1 MSAGQVGLLLV
12 ENDPQEE
19 QRLRQMLAA
28 ASAVFEVTV
37 AGSVTD
43 AAAQLTAR
51 RFDVLLLDLSMVADG
66 LEPFWAVCPGHA
78 DLPIVALTP
87 AADQQLARQ
96 AIQHG
101 AQEYLPKDEVTGPL
115 LVRALRHARERH
127 RWLGDRTRQL
137 HHELQ
142 MAALLQERLLPSA
155 SPILAGYELG
165 AYLQAGGQIGG
176 DFYDYLELSHGRVG
190 LVLGDASGKGIPG
203 ALLMASTQ
211 GIVRAEAVSE
221 RAAGEV
227 IGRVNGLVYRG
238 NAPDQFVTLLYVVL
252 SARDREIRYVNAGH
266 PRALLIR
273 SRGVQLLPATG
284 PPLGVFAD
292 ARYDEE
298 AATAG
303 SGDILVL
310 YSDGVT
316 EAQTAQDDYF
326 DEAGIRDV
334 VHEHRDCSPS
344 TIARAICEAAERF
357 EASNPDGGDDK
368 AVIVARITDL

>member
-1 MSAGQVGLLLV
+1 
-12 ENDPQEE
+12 
-19 QRLRQMLAA
+19 
-28 ASAVFEVTV
+28 
-37 AGSVTD
+37 
-43 AAAQLTAR
+43 
-51 RFDVLLLDLSMVADG
+51 
-66 LEPFWAVCPGHA
+66 
-78 DLPIVALTP
+78 
-87 AADQQLARQ
+87 
-96 AIQHG
+96 
-101 AQEYLPKDEVTGPL
+101 
-115 LVRALRHARERH
+115 
-127 RWLGDRTRQL
+127 
-137 HHELQ
+137 
-142 MAALLQERLLPSA
+142 MATLFQERLLPSA
-155 SPILAGYELG
+155 PPILAGYELG
-165 AYLQAGGQIGG
+165 AYLQASGRVGG
-176 DFYDYLELSHGRVG
+176 DFYDYIELSNGRIG

-203 ALLMASTQ
+203 ALMMASAQ

-273 SRGVQLLPATG
+273 SGGVQLLPATG

-292 ARYDEE
+292 ARYDQET
-298 AATAG
+298 ATAE

-334 VHEHRDCSPS
+334 VDGHRDCSPS